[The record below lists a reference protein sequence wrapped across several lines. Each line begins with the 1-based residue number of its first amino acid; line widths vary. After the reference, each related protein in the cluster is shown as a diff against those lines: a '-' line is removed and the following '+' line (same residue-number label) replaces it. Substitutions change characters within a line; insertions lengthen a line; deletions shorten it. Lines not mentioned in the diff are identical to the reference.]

1 VSLLASSSAGHV
13 VAAATLSLNPSESAL
28 PGGSVIQS
36 LANGIGWW
44 GLIAALVG
52 LVIGAATWALGAHS
66 NNYQHASTGRR
77 AVLVSGA
84 AALVIGAAP
93 AVLSFLFSSGQS
105 VH

>member
-1 VSLLASSSAGHV
+1 MSVIALPLAGRV
-13 VAAATLSLNPSESAL
+13 VAAATLSLNPSDTAL
-28 PGGSVIQS
+28 PGSTVIQQ

-44 GLIAALVG
+44 GLVAALVG
-52 LVIGAATWALGAHS
+52 LVVGAATWALGAHT
-66 NNYQHASTGRR
+66 NNYQHASSGRR

-93 AVLSFLFSSGQS
+93 AVLNFLFSSGQS

>member
-1 VSLLASSSAGHV
+1 MPTSAHPLGLFFAGLISLSPNSGS
-13 VAAATLSLNPSESAL
+13 L
-28 PGGSVIQS
+28 PGGSTLQQI
-36 LANGIGWW
+36 ANGLGWY
-44 GLIAALVG
+44 GLIASLLGLIVG
-52 LVIGAATWALGAHS
+52 AGTWALGSHT

-93 AVLSFLFSSGQS
+93 AVLNFLFSAGQS